1 MYSKRKRETCH
12 SWPVPSAYI
21 QAANTKTLRGDGLR
35 LSVQRQPFCYLYPNP
50 HPSLLSCPAS
60 YPAAT
65 RDHLSLGFLSKSDW
79 IGGHDQRQT
88 GLYLEVWS
96 ADIHLHSESLWLQ
109 SWESPIVQQK
119 SKASFLLLQIECGF
133 MYSGIIYS
141 RGRTILRSL
150 LTATKA
156 LGPLTLSLHPY
167 PLSRSSLDMWYP
179 LLRISSEDKSC
190 PGDRRG
196 NPDTPQLASKC
207 VICHLCKVLFNAVC
221 VDSSWMS

>member
-1 MYSKRKRETCH
+1 MIKDR
-12 SWPVPSAYI
+12 
-21 QAANTKTLRGDGLR
+21 R
-35 LSVQRQPFCYLYPNP
+35 LSIWKCEAQISICTQWAFGCSHESRLLY
-50 HPSLLSCPAS
+50 C
-60 YPAAT
+60 
-65 RDHLSLGFLSKSDW
+65 K
-79 IGGHDQRQT
+79 
-88 GLYLEVWS
+88 
-96 ADIHLHSESLWLQ
+96 
-109 SWESPIVQQK
+109 K
-119 SKASFLLLQIECGF
+119 SKTSFLLLQIECGF

-156 LGPLTLSLHPY
+156 LGLLTLSLHPY

-207 VICHLCKVLFNAVC
+207 VMCHLCEVLFNAVC